1 MEGILSK
8 TVVKTVVKTEVKTVV
23 KTVFLMEDILSI
35 HRSTLEEDY
44 IQTPALECLVL
55 RTCV

>member
-23 KTVFLMEDILSI
+23 KTVVLMEDILSI
-35 HRSTLEEDY
+35 HRSTLEDY

>member
-23 KTVFLMEDILSI
+23 KTVVLMEDILSI
-35 HRSTLEEDY
+35 HRSTLVDY